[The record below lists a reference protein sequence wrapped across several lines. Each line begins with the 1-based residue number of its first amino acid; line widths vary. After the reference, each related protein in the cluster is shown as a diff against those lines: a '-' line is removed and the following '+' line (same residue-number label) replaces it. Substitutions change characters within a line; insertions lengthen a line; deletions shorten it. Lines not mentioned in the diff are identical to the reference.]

1 MIKKYMVKSCC
12 GKSAYVFQTDLPVKK
27 SHLSVFTGAG
37 YTAPESYSQH
47 GLFYI
52 RGKGLTAS
60 TSFGTTRVSVR
71 CGGADCAKIMDEFAE
86 LLEKAISS

>member
-1 MIKKYMVKSCC
+1 MIKRYMVKSCC
-12 GKSAYVFQTDLPVKK
+12 GKSSYVFQTDSPVKK
-27 SHLSVFTGAG
+27 SHLAVFTGAG

-60 TSFGTTRVSVR
+60 ASFGTNRISVR
-71 CGGADCAKIMDEFAE
+71 CGGADCGKKLDEFTA
-86 LLEKAISS
+86 LLEQALSS

>member
-1 MIKKYMVKSCC
+1 MIKRYAVKSCC
-12 GKSAYVFQTDLPVKK
+12 GKSNYIFQTDLPVKK
-27 SHLSVFTGAG
+27 KHLVVFTGAG

-60 TSFGTTRVSVR
+60 ASFGTTRISVR
-71 CGGADCAKIMDEFAE
+71 CGGADCAQKMDEFAE
-86 LLEKAISS
+86 LLEQALNG